1 MNLKLRAIFG
11 GLKSTN
17 TGTISYSIIKAE
29 DGREYVGSK
38 YDDVCTDYLTKD
50 VFEELY
56 PNGVNKILRINSIKI
71 KDFSNPQYYDYEL
84 IEEAINNSEGLPVLA
99 CVDILESDI
108 NHLKDKSLSTYIDC
122 VEKKQKFWESLG
134 FQKFYSS
141 CSTETS
147 FGMIKY

>member
-1 MNLKLRAIFG
+1 MELKLKAIFG

-29 DGREYVGSK
+29 DARSYVGSK

-56 PNGVNKILRINSIKI
+56 PNGIDKILRINSLKI
-71 KDFSNPQYYDYEL
+71 KDFSNPQCYDTEL
-84 IEEAINNSEGLPVLA
+84 IEEAINNSDGLPVLA

-108 NHLKDKSLSTYIDC
+108 NHLKDKSFSAYIDC